1 MAETESRFRVPL
13 SDLDEVHVAVEDQ
26 VAEHDTTSPVP
37 DLKAEGDRDREH
49 LLRVAA
55 G

>member
-1 MAETESRFRVPL
+1 MADAESRYRVPL
-13 SDLDEVHVAVEDQ
+13 SDLDEVHVAAEDQ
-26 VAEHDTTSPVP
+26 VTEHDTTPRVP